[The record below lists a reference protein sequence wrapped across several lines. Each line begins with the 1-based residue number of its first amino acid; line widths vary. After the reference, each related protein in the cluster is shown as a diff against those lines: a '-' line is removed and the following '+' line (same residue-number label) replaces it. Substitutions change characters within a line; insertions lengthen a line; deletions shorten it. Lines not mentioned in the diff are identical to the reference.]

1 MTPSFPTRRSS
12 DLIRNFK
19 ANFEAWKQKH
29 GDRGGTLEDKLT
41 EAAANWLDLEQ
52 RLAGGEHARL
62 TGRGSAGN
70 APAAVLAQHL
80 IKNDGFQ
87 GVIGQKTSGNTRIE
101 VDSAMLLGSVEASTI
116 RHDDGFFDTRELQPG
131 VVEIGRAHV

>member
-1 MTPSFPTRRSS
+1 MIPAPRGLIRVNA
-12 DLIRNFK
+12 DGGIAAEVAAEIRNFK

-29 GDRGGTLEDKLT
+29 GDRVGTLEDKLT
-41 EAAANWLDLEQ
+41 EAAANLLDLEQ

-80 IKNDGFQ
+80 IKNRSEEH
-87 GVIGQKTSGNTRIE
+87 TS
-101 VDSAMLLGSVEASTI
+101 
-116 RHDDGFFDTRELQPG
+116 ELQSLMRISYA
-131 VVEIGRAHV
+131 VFCSKHKTIHIT